1 MLFLL
6 IFAVSSNERNTS
18 LMSPKTYFTSFQLFN
33 HFILSIMTDNLQK
46 LLHCLDEYML
56 RTGKQE
62 IDDMEANSELARA
75 GLLEDEDPAPG
86 RPLREILMRLRD
98 SNLLPQNI
106 RHLYGR
112 WKIRISGTIAKA
124 PMFFQFQCD

>member
-1 MLFLL
+1 
-6 IFAVSSNERNTS
+6 
-18 LMSPKTYFTSFQLFN
+18 
-33 HFILSIMTDNLQK
+33 MTDNKTLQN
-46 LLHCLDEYML
+46 LLHCLDEYMK
-56 RTGKQE
+56 RTGKHE
-62 IDDMEANSELARA
+62 IDEIEANTELARA
-75 GLLEDEDPAPG
+75 GLLNDEAPYPG

-106 RHLYGR
+106 KQMYGQ

>member
-1 MLFLL
+1 M
-6 IFAVSSNERNTS
+6 
-18 LMSPKTYFTSFQLFN
+18 MSPNAYYQFYST
-33 HFILSIMTDNLQK
+33 ILSIILSTMNEKLQT
-46 LLHCLDEYML
+46 LLHCLDEYMM
-56 RTGKQE
+56 RTGKHE
-62 IDDMEANSELARA
+62 IDDIEANGELARV
-75 GLLEDEDPAPG
+75 GLLEDEEPTPG